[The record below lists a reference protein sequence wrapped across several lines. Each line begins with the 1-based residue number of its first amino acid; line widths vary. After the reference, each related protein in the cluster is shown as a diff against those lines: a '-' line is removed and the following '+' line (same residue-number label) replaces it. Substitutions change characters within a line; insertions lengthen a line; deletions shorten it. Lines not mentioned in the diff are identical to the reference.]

1 MGTAIS
7 SPGNP
12 RFFCV
17 SDLKQPELG
26 AL

>member
-17 SDLKQPELG
+17 CDLKQPELG
-26 AL
+26 AV